1 MLARRQWLFA
11 MAALL
16 PILAIFA
23 WVRFYPIEETLR
35 MSLHEWNLISKTRP
49 CIGLANFQELFGD
62 QLFRTAQLYTTI
74 IAFGT
79 LVVTIPIVM
88 GIESVII

>member
-49 CIGLANFQELFGD
+49 FIGLANFQELFGD
-62 QLFRTAQLYTTI
+62 NNFHAERLAEARQY
-74 IAFGT
+74 
-79 LVVTIPIVM
+79 
-88 GIESVII
+88 